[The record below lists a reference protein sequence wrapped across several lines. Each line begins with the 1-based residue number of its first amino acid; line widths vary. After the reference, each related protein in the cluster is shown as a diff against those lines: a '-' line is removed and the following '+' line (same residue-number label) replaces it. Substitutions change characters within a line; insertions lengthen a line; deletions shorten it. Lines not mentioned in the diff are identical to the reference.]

1 MSDEQTDKE
10 PQGKSGFWILVRALD
25 KLNQTANQ
33 QLILL
38 VQIKVMLEKLDRIKE
53 SKLKE
58 IPLYS
63 AHRWYKPWTWWR

>member
-33 QLILL
+33 QLIVL
-38 VQIKVMLEKLDRIKE
+38 VQIKIMLEKLDSPKISPERLE
-53 SKLKE
+53 SDR
-58 IPLYS
+58 
-63 AHRWYKPWTWWR
+63 RWYKPWTWWR